1 MVPITATDARVLQ
14 TVDEL
19 VKRHGVGQVALVGE
33 DEHTAA
39 ETVEPVQVEED
50 AVPVRTMPAELSC

>member
-1 MVPITATDARVLQ
+1 MVPITATDARVRQ

-50 AVPVRTMPAELSC
+50 AVPARTMPAELTC